1 MNKPIR
7 VTRKTSTI
15 IDHILRNWFV
25 NTNFKTFIFKL
36 DISDHFPVCFPQSTS
51 RPREENKATYIT
63 KRGINNKGNRN
74 D

>member
-7 VTRKTSTI
+7 VTRNTSTI
-15 IDHILRNWFV
+15 IDHILRNCFV

-36 DISDHFPVCFPQSTS
+36 DISNHFPVCFLQSTS

-63 KRGINNKGNRN
+63 KRVINNKGNRN